1 MEHWLVFAG
10 CEITPEGISM
20 NHSVN
25 LSVVLDKA
33 SNGCFL
39 FSELLTV
46 FRGHITV

>member
-1 MEHWLVFAG
+1 MELWLVFDG
-10 CEITPEGISM
+10 CEITPEGTSM

-25 LSVVLDKA
+25 PSVALDKA
-33 SNGCFL
+33 PNGCFL